1 MTLGSTLNRPLEA
14 ELMDAPNLSLPETER
29 ALADLDRIHR
39 RLFGFHASCRALMP
53 RIAKGPRCQVLVDLG
68 TGSGKVSTKVRQ
80 IALRRGTLLRI
91 VGVDRKLSH
100 LLYGRR
106 CGTYQWRVVADV
118 EALPFR
124 AAAAD
129 WSHSNL
135 LFHHFS
141 PDRNRQILTEM
152 RRVASRG
159 AVVVDL
165 RRALCS
171 RGLIRLLFPLLR
183 VGRVASYDGKL
194 STDQAWCMGEVRQ
207 MTADLPV
214 QELRRRFPFRFSLVL
229 PAGEKK

>member
-1 MTLGSTLNRPLEA
+1 MTLGSTLKRPLEA

-39 RLFGFHASCRALMP
+39 WLFGFHASCRALMP

-106 CGTYQWRVVADV
+106 CGTYQWRVVADA

-165 RRALCS
+165 RRAFCS
-171 RGLIRLLFPLLR
+171 RGLSRLLFPLLR